1 MTMKILVTGAAGQ
14 LGRAMTRTAPALNG
28 VEVVAATHA
37 DLDLL
42 DAGAVRRFVTGGG
55 FTHIVNCAGYTAVDR
70 AETEKQACTAANIEG
85 PANLAAAADEAGA
98 RLVHVSTDY
107 VFDGRSHRPYAEGD
121 KPAPLQHYGAT
132 KRRGETRVLAA
143 CPEAI
148 IVRTQWLYGLGG
160 PNFVETMLRLS
171 DQRGPAGEIAV
182 VADQVGTPTCADDL
196 ARALWAIVT
205 SRQWVPGIYHYSDE
219 GAATWYDLAV
229 AVMRM
234 AGRSTRIIPIPTE
247 EYPTPA
253 ARPAYALLDKR
264 RIRATY
270 GVETPHWADS
280 LARYM
285 AQRDNAVN
293 AGQHADTEQDT
304 DRQR

>member
-1 MTMKILVTGAAGQ
+1 MKILVTGAAGQ

-55 FTHIVNCAGYTAVDR
+55 FTHIVNCAGYTVVDR

-85 PANLAAAADEAGA
+85 PANLASAADEAGA

-171 DQRGPAGEIAV
+171 DQRGHAGEIAV
-182 VADQVGTPTCADDL
+182 VADQVGSPTCADDL

-205 SRQWVPGIYHYSDE
+205 ARQWVPGIYHYSNE

-234 AGRSTRIIPIPTE
+234 AGRSTQIIPIPTE

-293 AGQHADTEQDT
+293 ARQPAAKEQDT

>member
-1 MTMKILVTGAAGQ
+1 MKILVTGAAGQ

-85 PANLAAAADEAGA
+85 PANLASAADEAGA

-171 DQRGPAGEIAV
+171 DQRGHAGEIAV
-182 VADQVGTPTCADDL
+182 VADQVGSPTCADDL

-205 SRQWVPGIYHYSDE
+205 ARQWVPGIYHYSDE

-234 AGRSTRIIPIPTE
+234 AGRSTQIIPIPTE

-285 AQRDNAVN
+285 AQREN
-293 AGQHADTEQDT
+293 
-304 DRQR
+304 

>member
-85 PANLAAAADEAGA
+85 PANLASAADEAGA

-285 AQRDNAVN
+285 TQRDNAVN
-293 AGQHADTEQDT
+293 ARQPADTEQDT

>member
-85 PANLAAAADEAGA
+85 PANLASAADEAGA

-171 DQRGPAGEIAV
+171 DQRGHAGEIAV
-182 VADQVGTPTCADDL
+182 VADQVGSPTCADDL

-205 SRQWVPGIYHYSDE
+205 ARQWVPGIYHYSDE

-234 AGRSTRIIPIPTE
+234 AGRSTQIIPIPTE

-285 AQRDNAVN
+285 AQREN
-293 AGQHADTEQDT
+293 
-304 DRQR
+304 

>member
-85 PANLAAAADEAGA
+85 PANLASAADEAGA

-171 DQRGPAGEIAV
+171 DQRGSAGEIAV
-182 VADQVGTPTCADDL
+182 VADQVGSPTCADDL

-205 SRQWVPGIYHYSDE
+205 ARQWVPGIYHYSNE

-234 AGRSTRIIPIPTE
+234 AGRSTQIIPIPTE

-285 AQRDNAVN
+285 AQREN
-293 AGQHADTEQDT
+293 
-304 DRQR
+304 

>member
-85 PANLAAAADEAGA
+85 PANLASAADEAGA

-205 SRQWVPGIYHYSDE
+205 ARQWVPGIYHYSDE

-270 GVETPHWADS
+270 GVETPHWVDS

-285 AQRDNAVN
+285 VQRENAVN

>member
-85 PANLAAAADEAGA
+85 PANLASAADEAGA

-171 DQRGPAGEIAV
+171 DQRGHAGEIAV
-182 VADQVGTPTCADDL
+182 VADQVGSPTCADDL

-205 SRQWVPGIYHYSDE
+205 ARQWVPGIYHYSNE

-234 AGRSTRIIPIPTE
+234 AGRSTQIIPIPTE

-293 AGQHADTEQDT
+293 ARQPAAKEQDT

>member
-1 MTMKILVTGAAGQ
+1 MKILVTGAAGQ

-85 PANLAAAADEAGA
+85 PANLASAADEAGA

-205 SRQWVPGIYHYSDE
+205 ARQWVPGIYHYSDE

-234 AGRSTRIIPIPTE
+234 AGRPTRIIPIPTE

-293 AGQHADTEQDT
+293 ARQPADKEQDT

>member
-85 PANLAAAADEAGA
+85 PANLASAADEAGA

-171 DQRGPAGEIAV
+171 DQRGHAGEIAV
-182 VADQVGTPTCADDL
+182 VADQVGSPTCADDL

-205 SRQWVPGIYHYSDE
+205 ARQWVPGIYHYSNE

-234 AGRSTRIIPIPTE
+234 AGRSTQIIPIPTE

-285 AQRDNAVN
+285 AQREN
-293 AGQHADTEQDT
+293 
-304 DRQR
+304 

>member
-1 MTMKILVTGAAGQ
+1 MKILVTGAAGQ

-85 PANLAAAADEAGA
+85 PANLASAADEAGA

-171 DQRGPAGEIAV
+171 DQRGHAGEIAV
-182 VADQVGTPTCADDL
+182 VADQVGSPTCADDL

-205 SRQWVPGIYHYSDE
+205 ARQWVPGIYHYSNE

-234 AGRSTRIIPIPTE
+234 AGRSTQIIPIPTE

-293 AGQHADTEQDT
+293 ARQPAAKEQDT